1 MDCKPS
7 RFVKVRFLDS
17 LSDAGTMTDYQRC
30 HFNYGNKESL
40 KIPLICIN
48 IINCCF
54 FDRLSILQFRRQ
66 AHGKPTFSI
75 RTTLLYHC
83 VGSSLFNIEF
93 TDQSALFKQMSL
105 SIGQTFYVMYTEM
118 PKRQRYDAVQYRK
131 QL

>member
-7 RFVKVRFLDS
+7 RFVKARFLDS

-30 HFNYGNKESL
+30 HFNYGNKEPL

-54 FDRLSILQFRRQ
+54 FDRLSILQFRSMPP
-66 AHGKPTFSI
+66 GKPTFSM
-75 RTTLLYHC
+75 
-83 VGSSLFNIEF
+83 LFNIEF

-105 SIGQTFYVMYTEM
+105 SIGPDVLCYVLGKALFKGLRHINTSYLVVCTFT
-118 PKRQRYDAVQYRK
+118 
-131 QL
+131 

>member
-83 VGSSLFNIEF
+83 VGSSLFHIDFTIQEYAHGKPTFSMLFNIEF
-93 TDQSALFKQMSL
+93 TDQSAVFKQMSL
-105 SIGQTFYVMYTEM
+105 SI
-118 PKRQRYDAVQYRK
+118 
-131 QL
+131 

>member
-40 KIPLICIN
+40 KIPLICII

-83 VGSSLFNIEF
+83 VGSSLFHIDFTIQEYAHGKPTFSMLFNIEF
-93 TDQSALFKQMSL
+93 TDQSAVFKQMSL
-105 SIGQTFYVMYTEM
+105 SI
-118 PKRQRYDAVQYRK
+118 
-131 QL
+131 